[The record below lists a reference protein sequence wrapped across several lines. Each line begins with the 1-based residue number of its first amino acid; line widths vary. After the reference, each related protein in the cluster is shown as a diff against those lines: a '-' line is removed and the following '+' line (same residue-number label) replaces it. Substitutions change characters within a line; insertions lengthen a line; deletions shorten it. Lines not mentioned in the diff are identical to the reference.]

1 LQRLVQKMSR
11 APLVDDI
18 LSVFVTQRDKNNE
31 YVLRYA
37 SWQTGNSRFAEEVAA
52 LFPTRKNTKT
62 YSRTDKE
69 VTAAMANESHIA
81 EWRKKYGFL
90 PHNTHA
96 LIDAW
101 LGELMRDDDEE
112 NSSLKAAACLV
123 FASRSTVTIAPEI
136 VEWNGILFAAWRETE
151 KCGKPRLV
159 PLLFKSVS
167 RAHYEAMA
175 RVLPEAGEWT
185 QYKTIDTLF
194 DRLACPSFAR
204 KANLPR
210 QMLVGLLDRAEC
222 ESEALAPLMEKLP
235 RGRADLFNLA
245 LGHVSRSFLIWVSVD
260 ANLNRWF
267 LTL

>member
-1 LQRLVQKMSR
+1 MSR
-11 APLVDDI
+11 AALVDDI

-37 SWQTGNSRFAEEVAA
+37 SWQTGNSRFAEEIAA

-96 LIDAW
+96 LIDEW
-101 LGELMRDDDEE
+101 LVERLSEDDDDD
-112 NSSLKAAACLV
+112 SSLKAAACLV

-167 RAHYEAMA
+167 RVAMRQWRVCCQRRA
-175 RVLPEAGEWT
+175 SGLDTRRSIRCSIGSRVRVL
-185 QYKTIDTLF
+185 
-194 DRLACPSFAR
+194 RAR
-204 KANLPR
+204 PTC
-210 QMLVGLLDRAEC
+210 RARC
-222 ESEALAPLMEKLP
+222 S
-235 RGRADLFNLA
+235 
-245 LGHVSRSFLIWVSVD
+245 SVCWI
-260 ANLNRWF
+260 AQSVTVVCWCR
-267 LTL
+267 